1 MAEYRGSAYTRWN
14 EDVRSKYIS
23 IISDARLMLKQIPRW
38 EGSGLVF
45 DSDVDDLVLLC
56 EMFDIDIDKVI
67 QEIKSDRG
75 RMKYLKKL
83 MDNPYEE
90 EDEQH
95 KDEDSR
101 TLLYDI
107 SVFKAIKGRIYK
119 EMRTIVEEK
128 LKPTD
133 PLLEKISEL
142 DNIGD
147 KEKRDI
153 MGENEPDI

>member
-1 MAEYRGSAYTRWN
+1 MAEYQGSAYTRWN

-56 EMFDIDIDKVI
+56 EMFDIDIDEVI

-75 RMKYLKKL
+75 RMKYLNKL
-83 MDNPYEE
+83 MDETH
-90 EDEQH
+90 EDG
-95 KDEDSR
+95 DSR

-153 MGENEPDI
+153 MGENETDL